1 MAQRARWHSQVIEY
15 CTDYKGL
22 LTSIKKEYDTFID
35 AIKQGETDATHL
47 RAKLKTL
54 ASEPT
59 TLVYHRKR
67 AAELADRIDI
77 INKDSIRIESQLQK
91 LLDEERAKT
100 PPVEETG
107 PPLKPIN
114 PSALIPGDSGN
125 GCLPWLMTPL
135 HNPQGPSQHQYYDAH
150 IATRSVVERTF
161 GVLKSHFRCLDW
173 SSGTLLYQPPKVV
186 MIVQTCC
193 ILHNIALGQDNYAEE
208 GIAAVVE
215 EAEPTR
221 VRANRNMRRGDVIR
235 NEIIWLYFSGMTRE
249 DSLNIEALIKHQQ
262 HLEDRRQ
269 TLNADMKTKYVPI
282 QRKQE
287 LDIKLS
293 LAVQEKEE
301 AESVNRALMDSYK
314 KKRVIADTIL
324 SWSRSD
330 KSVTLYETLGQMM
343 AKEHEIKDDTASS
356 SAFDDLDPSKVLE
369 AESLLEY
376 VERFNEL
383 FVSGQYKAAAVS
395 AAHSPRGILRNTETM
410 ERFKAVVVTNDEIH
424 PLLWFFEALMET
436 STAAKHPVNAALTL
450 EGAKCA
456 LSYDHIELVVH
467 WVTQQRIT
475 FSEALGDVI
484 RDYGEKEPHHKA
496 TCLALGQL
504 IYRKCSSLRKA
515 ALCMCLQG
523 QIQGAIGYTYQSKR
537 FLLDDYLFLLKE
549 CPTAELINGLTKEW
563 NDKPAALSVGQ
574 AMLSLLCTDHKEY
587 GFQMLENIYKC
598 GETLEQVILNDVVC
612 TPEGWVEI
620 AEECSNNNYRTMSE
634 KIMSIVISQDG
645 VVEISSKD
653 EDAKIMDHVFM

>member
-1 MAQRARWHSQVIEY
+1 MKSFRGKARTPVLPPIASASDKRFLISIEEFIDTEVEKLSDAGQFDAEQQCVIYGQVFDKVIEY

-114 PSALIPGDSGN
+114 PSALIP
-125 GCLPWLMTPL
+125 
-135 HNPQGPSQHQYYDAH
+135 
-150 IATRSVVERTF
+150 
-161 GVLKSHFRCLDW
+161 
-173 SSGTLLYQPPKVV
+173 
-186 MIVQTCC
+186 
-193 ILHNIALGQDNYAEE
+193 
-208 GIAAVVE
+208 
-215 EAEPTR
+215 
-221 VRANRNMRRGDVIR
+221 
-235 NEIIWLYFSGMTRE
+235 GMTRE